1 MDEGVKLLTVAKD
14 AQRLFEKRPAA
25 DKRCLLNFVLS
36 NSTWRGGQLTP
47 TFRQPF
53 NLIAEM
59 SGVPPDEGGGGGAD
73 STPRSEWWA
82 RQDSNLQPNRYER
95 LALTIEL
102 QAPPL
107 EGGDAACWHRYR
119 LSAAPARFSHT
130 SAPALRTSPHTF
142 LPRSAARSVNS
153 VRRPA
158 LAQLSCVVMKAR
170 DVRRIS
176 RPRRR
181 EVIRYGFSNLASSSL
196 VLRRA
201 MRLQRSALTKPWY
214 RFDSPS
220 YITHSPL

>member
-82 RQDSNLQPNRYER
+82 RQEH
-95 LALTIEL
+95 
-102 QAPPL
+102 PP
-107 EGGDAACWHRYR
+107 
-119 LSAAPARFSHT
+119 
-130 SAPALRTSPHTF
+130 
-142 LPRSAARSVNS
+142 
-153 VRRPA
+153 
-158 LAQLSCVVMKAR
+158 
-170 DVRRIS
+170 
-176 RPRRR
+176 
-181 EVIRYGFSNLASSSL
+181 SSL
-196 VLRRA
+196 GLDFRERRQKA
-201 MRLQRSALTKPWY
+201 GQ
-214 RFDSPS
+214 DVSP
-220 YITHSPL
+220 